1 MSTFTKLCAV
11 ALAAVAS
18 ACTIQEM
25 EAPALVGPS
34 EFALR
39 IALQASPD
47 SILMD
52 GGSQSVISI
61 EATGVDGRP
70 VRGLALRLETTDG
83 AAIFDIGTLS
93 AKTVVTGDDGRARVI
108 YTAPRGTVGG
118 VVTILVTPI
127 GTDFRGEQPRSIQ
140 LRLVPPGVILPPN
153 AAPVPLF
160 TFTPTAP
167 TTFQTVTFDA
177 SQTQDEFN
185 PDGTPRLCGAACT
198 YQWDFGDGT
207 TATGIF
213 ATHQFRT
220 VGNFLVRLTATDA
233 RGESAQT
240 AQTITVGAG
249 APPTGAFTFSPA
261 NPAINEPV
269 LFNASGVTPAPGRRI
284 VSYEWNF
291 GNGRTGTGVTA
302 STSYGA
308 VGSYNVTL
316 TVTDDA
322 GNRTTIGPQS
332 ITVSAQGALTASLTV
347 SPTGGNTSTNFFFDA
362 SASRPG
368 PSPIVE
374 YRFNF
379 GDNSPEVVGTSPTT
393 THRFLQAGSYIVR
406 VTIRDSANRTAT
418 TTVSVTVAQ

>member
-11 ALAAVAS
+11 VLATTAG
-18 ACTIQEM
+18 ACTIQKT
-25 EAPALVGPS
+25 EAPALMGPS
-34 EFALR
+34 GFALR
-39 IALQASPD
+39 LALQVTPD

-52 GGSQSVISI
+52 GASQAVISI

-70 VRGLALRLETTDG
+70 VRGLALRLETSDG
-83 AAIFDIGTLS
+83 QAIYDIGALS

-108 YTAPRGTVGG
+108 FTAPRGEGGG
-118 VVTILVTPI
+118 VVTIIVTPI
-127 GTDFRGEQPRSIQ
+127 GTDFAGEEPRTVQ
-140 LRLVPPGVILPPN
+140 VRLVQPGVILPPN

-160 TFTPTAP
+160 AFTPTAP

-185 PDGTPRLCGAACT
+185 PDGTPRLCGASCT

-213 ATHQFRT
+213 ATHQFRS
-220 VGNFLVRLTATDA
+220 VGNFLVRLTVTDA
-233 RGESAQT
+233 RGDSAQT
-240 AQTITVGAG
+240 AQTITVGPG
-249 APPTGAFTFSPA
+249 APPTGGFTFSPA

-269 LFNASGVTPAPGRRI
+269 LFNASAVAPAPGRRI

-302 STSYGA
+302 STSYAA
-308 VGSYNVTL
+308 VGTYNVTL

-322 GNRTTIGPQS
+322 GNRTTIGPQTV
-332 ITVSAQGALTASLTV
+332 TVSAQGALTASLTV
-347 SPTGGNTSTNFFFDA
+347 SPTGGTTATNFFFDA

-393 THRFLQAGSYIVR
+393 THRYPQAGSYIAR
-406 VTIRDSANRTAT
+406 VTIRDSANSTASS
-418 TTVSVTVAQ
+418 TVSLTVAP